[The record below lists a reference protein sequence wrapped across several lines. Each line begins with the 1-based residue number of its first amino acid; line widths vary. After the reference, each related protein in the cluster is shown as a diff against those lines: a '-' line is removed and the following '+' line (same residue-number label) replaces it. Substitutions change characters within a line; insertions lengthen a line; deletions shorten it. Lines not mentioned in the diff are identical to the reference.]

1 MLIFCWAEQI
11 FVPPQFAISTFR
23 GKIWN
28 LGPHPGNGSARSQL
42 PFFFKPSR
50 FLCCEIPYILP
61 VVEYFTSGIFRK
73 FETSGSGNSESRQI
87 TSLVS
92 SFSTSGC
99 LSILILS
106 RALGLWCVH
115 LHSLPRQISAV
126 SCGIQAFQIKKSST
140 RDNFPPSDFSSHFTA
155 PRI

>member
-1 MLIFCWAEQI
+1 M
-11 FVPPQFAISTFR
+11 PPQFAISTFR

-73 FETSGSGNSESRQI
+73 FENGRVGEFGKSANYVIGFEFLHFGMLEYPHSFSGSRTLMRPFAFSSSPNIRSFMRNSSLSVKDIRDQAISES
-87 TSLVS
+87 
-92 SFSTSGC
+92 
-99 LSILILS
+99 
-106 RALGLWCVH
+106 
-115 LHSLPRQISAV
+115 IS
-126 SCGIQAFQIKKSST
+126 
-140 RDNFPPSDFSSHFTA
+140 N
-155 PRI
+155 